1 VGQIYLIEEQLTEAV
16 EVARWALEEARQ
28 QPTVKS
34 KRGHDIANPMFRV
47 YFEASGVATR
57 WARELRHVGGEIG
70 SVDDAIA
77 RILDEK
83 VAEG

>member
-1 VGQIYLIEEQLTEAV
+1 MHLIEEQLTQAV

-28 QPTVKS
+28 RPTVKS

-57 WARELRHVGGEIG
+57 WARELRHIGGEIE

-77 RILDEK
+77 RILGEK
-83 VAEG
+83 AAEG